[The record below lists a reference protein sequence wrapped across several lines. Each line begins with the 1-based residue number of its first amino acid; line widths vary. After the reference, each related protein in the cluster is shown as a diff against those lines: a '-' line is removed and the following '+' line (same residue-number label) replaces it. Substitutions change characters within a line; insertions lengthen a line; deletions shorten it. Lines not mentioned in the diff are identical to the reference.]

1 MKIQKIELADFRN
14 YESLTLRP
22 GDGINLFFG
31 RNGSGKTNLL
41 EAIHYCALGRSHR
54 VSGDQ
59 NVVRIGKKAAGC
71 SVSVQTRLTRH
82 DISVHLQPGES
93 GKKTIY
99 IDQTRAKRFSELMG
113 CLRLVIFS
121 PEDPG
126 MIRGGPSL
134 RRRFLDM
141 MISQLSKPYFIALQQ
156 YKSAM
161 DQRNAILKDSRVL
174 QQRIDPMIED
184 FEEAMTASAVQI
196 FESRSR
202 LIDQLASSSLE
213 TYHRVSGREEEN
225 FQLSYRCGFKNSDD
239 PGESLRKSLRENREE
254 DRRLGF
260 TSSGPHRDDIY
271 MSLNKKDLKL
281 FASQGQV
288 RTAALS
294 IKLSQLEV
302 LTRDGGDRPVL
313 LLDDVMSELDQVR
326 RMNLLKEIGD
336 TQTFVTCS
344 DETDLADFRDCRAYA
359 VMNENGNASLRETNR
374 GIYDPEPILA
384 EPDFS
389 L

>member
-1 MKIQKIELADFRN
+1 MKIRKIELTDFRN
-14 YESLTLRP
+14 YESLTLQP

-41 EAIHYCALGRSHR
+41 EAIHYCALGKSHR

-59 NVVRIGKKAAGC
+59 NVIRVGKKAASC

-82 DISVHLQPGES
+82 DISVTLQPGES
-93 GKKTIY
+93 GKKTII

-121 PEDPG
+121 PEDLG
-126 MIRGGPSL
+126 MLRGGPSL

-174 QQRIDPMIED
+174 QRQIDPMIED
-184 FEEAMTASAVQI
+184 FEESMVASAVQI
-196 FESRSR
+196 IESRSKM
-202 LIDQLASSSLE
+202 IEQLASSSLE

-225 FQLSYRCGFKNSDD
+225 FHLSYRCGFKNSDD
-239 PGESLRKSLRENREE
+239 PGESLRKALHESREE

-260 TSSGPHRDDIY
+260 TSSGPHRDDLY
-271 MSLNKKDLKL
+271 MALNRKDLKL

-313 LLDDVMSELDQVR
+313 LLDDVMSELDQTR
-326 RMNLLKEIGD
+326 RMNLLREIGE

-359 VMNENGNASLRETNR
+359 VSGENGLASLRETNH
-374 GIYDPEPILA
+374 GLSDAPLSFS

-389 L
+389 